1 MEMICKIIVN
11 YILSEK
17 DYLVKP
23 LNIITG
29 YMVLSVD
36 NTGKLKSNPNV
47 GDKVL
52 LMCGAACRTSVGSYD
67 AQYQWK
73 DSKNNVIADTREHIV
88 TVDSVGSATF
98 TCEILDSECN
108 SDVSEEDVTFTSYR
122 K

>member
-1 MEMICKIIVN
+1 MEMISKIIVN
-11 YILSEK
+11 IFSET
-17 DYLVKP
+17 DYPVNP

-36 NTGKLKSNPNV
+36 DTGKLKSNPNV

-52 LMCGAACRTSVGSYD
+52 LMCGAACRTSGGSYNT
-67 AQYQWK
+67 QYQWK
-73 DSKNNVIADTREHIV
+73 DSTNNVIADKREHIV
-88 TVDSVGSATF
+88 TVESIGSAIF

-108 SDVSEEDVTFTSYR
+108 SDVSEEDVTFNSNR

>member
-11 YILSEK
+11 ILSER
-17 DYLVKP
+17 DYPVKP

-36 NTGKLKSNPNV
+36 DTGKLKKSNPNV

-52 LMCGAACRTSVGSYD
+52 LMCGAACRTSGGSYD

-73 DSKNNVIADTREHIV
+73 DSTNKVIADTREHIV
-88 TVDSVGSATF
+88 TVDSVGEVTF
-98 TCEILDSECN
+98 MCEILDSECN
-108 SDVSEEDVTFTSYR
+108 SDVSSEDVKFTSNR

>member
-11 YILSEK
+11 ILSER
-17 DYLVKP
+17 DYPVKP
-23 LNIITG
+23 LDMITG

-36 NTGKLKSNPNV
+36 DTGKLKSNPNV

-52 LMCGAACRTSVGSYD
+52 LMCGAACRTSGGSYD

-73 DSKNNVIADTREHIV
+73 DSTNKVIVYTREHIV

-98 TCEILDSECN
+98 TCEILKSECN
-108 SDVSEEDVTFTSYR
+108 SDVSEEDVTFTSNR